1 MDIVKTMV
9 VPLQKNQDMADKPV
23 FKPAQ
28 PGRAVEDVSLQIEAA
43 IMGGAFR
50 PGDKLPS
57 ERELQVHFGTGRGV
71 IREALRIL
79 KQKDL
84 VEVKKGSK
92 GGAFVKE
99 ADVANASASLALF
112 LKQKQIDPEQLIVFR
127 ESIDKTITMLAIAQ
141 GSTEEKNLL
150 YEKSLEF
157 TSLVS
162 AEDVNMDHIGETDR
176 ELNTLLAQMSKNPL
190 FVWIMQAIQLGFSS
204 YDYALYEEEHY
215 RKLTVNNWRDTAR
228 EIKNGEIMKALSYIG
243 YHYSLLR
250 KCINDKHGEPL
261 GKEIRFLTVEE

>member
-1 MDIVKTMV
+1 MV
-9 VPLQKNQDMADKPV
+9 VPLQKKQDMAEKPV
-23 FKPAQ
+23 FKLAQ
-28 PGRAVEDVSLQIEAA
+28 PGRAVEDVSLQVEAA
-43 IMGGAFR
+43 IMSGTFL

-99 ADVANASASLALF
+99 ADVANASASLSLF
-112 LKQKQIDPEQLIVFR
+112 LKQKKIDPEQLIVFR
-127 ESIDKTITMLAIAQ
+127 ESIDKTITMLAIGQ
-141 GSTEEKNLL
+141 GSAEEKNHL

-157 TSLVS
+157 RTLLSG
-162 AEDVNMDHIGETDR
+162 EDLNMDLIGETDR
-176 ELNTLLAQMSKNPL
+176 ELNILLANMSKNPL
-190 FVWIMQAIQLGFSS
+190 FVWIMQATQLGFSS

-215 RKLTVNNWRDTAR
+215 RKLTVNNWTDTAR
-228 EIKNGEIMKALSYIG
+228 EIKNGEIMKALSYVG

-250 KCINDKHGEPL
+250 KCINEKNGESL
-261 GKEIRFLTVEE
+261 DKEIRFLTIEE

>member
-1 MDIVKTMV
+1 
-9 VPLQKNQDMADKPV
+9 MADKPV
-23 FKPAQ
+23 FKLAQ
-28 PGRAVEDVSLQIEAA
+28 PGRAVEDVSLQVEAA
-43 IMGGAFR
+43 IMSGTFL

-99 ADVANASASLALF
+99 ADVANASASLSLF
-112 LKQKQIDPEQLIVFR
+112 LKQKKIDPEQLIVFR

-141 GSTEEKNLL
+141 GNAEEKNRL

-157 TSLVS
+157 RTLISE
-162 AEDVNMDHIGETDR
+162 EDLNMDLIGATDR
-176 ELNTLLAQMSKNPL
+176 ELNTLLAKMSKNPL

-215 RKLTVNNWRDTAR
+215 RRLTVNNWTDTAR
-228 EIKNGEIMKALSYIG
+228 EIKNGEIMKVLSYVG
-243 YHYSLLR
+243 YHYFLLR
-250 KCINDKHGEPL
+250 KCLNEKNGESL
-261 GKEIRFLTVEE
+261 DKEIRFLTREE